1 MLSQAHQVAPLPFLT
16 GKIQD
21 YYSEKY
27 SYNSDKGLICLVG
40 IFTSEQLF
48 GSCSGDFYSFKDY
61 FSTLIVE
68 LEVILPFFAFTTIR
82 LNLGWE
88 FRLRACRPRKNS

>member
-1 MLSQAHQVAPLPFLT
+1 MLSQAHQVVQLPFLT
-16 GKIQD
+16 GQIQD
-21 YYSEKY
+21 YYFEKY
-27 SYNSDKGLICLVG
+27 SCNSDKCLICLVG

-68 LEVILPFFAFTTIR
+68 LEVILPFFAFTTIL
-82 LNLGWE
+82 LNLGQE
-88 FRLRACRPRKNS
+88 YQLRACRLRKNS